1 MFTAA
6 TGLSGGT
13 AARSTAKS
21 PPRPRPAGPRRT
33 KPTKNVEAGPPAG
46 PRADRSRPD
55 RNRKDRSQKEQ
66 TERAGRRPKR
76 TARPPRDKRP
86 SASKPSRLHL
96 PHLGRGRAAADGTG
110 PVRSTKG
117 LATRTGQATRS
128 MVAGAPANARA
139 NRHRVPVAVAALF
152 AVVVL
157 AIGFPWSALLSQ
169 HHQLSAA
176 AAQLDQ
182 LRQQNRSLTEQQH
195 ELNSKTAIERLARQD
210 YQLVSPGQ
218 TLYDVLPAG
227 NQTATTAAGSSSMGD
242 PGANALVSPSDAPD
256 MSPQTGLPHTITGGT
271 GSASPTGSGTAGSNS
286 PAAGTSG
293 ASAPAAGASSFWS
306 RVANS
311 LEFWK

>member
-1 MFTAA
+1 
-6 TGLSGGT
+6 
-13 AARSTAKS
+13 
-21 PPRPRPAGPRRT
+21 
-33 KPTKNVEAGPPAG
+33 
-46 PRADRSRPD
+46 
-55 RNRKDRSQKEQ
+55 
-66 TERAGRRPKR
+66 
-76 TARPPRDKRP
+76 
-86 SASKPSRLHL
+86 
-96 PHLGRGRAAADGTG
+96 
-110 PVRSTKG
+110 
-117 LATRTGQATRS
+117 

-176 AAQLDQ
+176 AAQLNQ
-182 LRQQNRSLTEQQH
+182 LKQQNRSLTEQQH

-227 NQTATTAAGSSSMGD
+227 NHTATTAAGSSSMGD

-271 GSASPTGSGTAGSNS
+271 GAASAPTGSGTAGSKS
-286 PAAGTSG
+286 AGAVSSG
-293 ASAPAAGASSFWS
+293 GSATTASASSFWS
-306 RVANS
+306 RVDNT

>member
-1 MFTAA
+1 
-6 TGLSGGT
+6 
-13 AARSTAKS
+13 
-21 PPRPRPAGPRRT
+21 
-33 KPTKNVEAGPPAG
+33 
-46 PRADRSRPD
+46 
-55 RNRKDRSQKEQ
+55 
-66 TERAGRRPKR
+66 
-76 TARPPRDKRP
+76 
-86 SASKPSRLHL
+86 
-96 PHLGRGRAAADGTG
+96 
-110 PVRSTKG
+110 
-117 LATRTGQATRS
+117 

-227 NQTATTAAGSSSMGD
+227 SHTATTAAGSSSMGD
-242 PGANALVSPSDAPD
+242 PGDNALVSPSDAPD
-256 MSPQTGLPHTITGGT
+256 MSPQTGLPHTISGGT
-271 GSASPTGSGTAGSNS
+271 GSSSTPTGSATAGAN
-286 PAAGTSG
+286 SG
-293 ASAPAAGASSFWS
+293 AADAGATTTTTSPSSFWS

>member
-1 MFTAA
+1 
-6 TGLSGGT
+6 
-13 AARSTAKS
+13 
-21 PPRPRPAGPRRT
+21 
-33 KPTKNVEAGPPAG
+33 
-46 PRADRSRPD
+46 
-55 RNRKDRSQKEQ
+55 
-66 TERAGRRPKR
+66 
-76 TARPPRDKRP
+76 
-86 SASKPSRLHL
+86 
-96 PHLGRGRAAADGTG
+96 
-110 PVRSTKG
+110 

-157 AIGFPWSALLSQ
+157 AIGFPWSALFSQ

-176 AAQLDQ
+176 AGQLDQ

-227 NQTATTAAGSSSMGD
+227 NHTATTAAGSSSMGD

-256 MSPQTGLPHTITGGT
+256 MSPQTGLPHTISGGT
-271 GSASPTGSGTAGSNS
+271 GAVPASTGSGTAGSKS
-286 PAAGTSG
+286 TGAGSSG
-293 ASAPAAGASSFWS
+293 ASAATTSPSSFWP

>member
-1 MFTAA
+1 
-6 TGLSGGT
+6 
-13 AARSTAKS
+13 
-21 PPRPRPAGPRRT
+21 
-33 KPTKNVEAGPPAG
+33 
-46 PRADRSRPD
+46 
-55 RNRKDRSQKEQ
+55 
-66 TERAGRRPKR
+66 
-76 TARPPRDKRP
+76 
-86 SASKPSRLHL
+86 
-96 PHLGRGRAAADGTG
+96 
-110 PVRSTKG
+110 
-117 LATRTGQATRS
+117 

-227 NQTATTAAGSSSMGD
+227 SHTATTEAGSSSMGD

-256 MSPQTGLPHTITGGT
+256 MSPQTGLPHTLSGGT
-271 GSASPTGSGTAGSNS
+271 GSTSAPVGSGAAGSKS
-286 PAAGTSG
+286 AASRTSTPT
-293 ASAPAAGASSFWS
+293 ARSSSFWS
-306 RVANS
+306 RVADS